1 MTYREWMRKLD
12 NIINSQVGISI
23 YDLPDFCSRDLFDS
37 GCSPEEGAE
46 EALVNADFPE
56 DLLAELF

>member
-1 MTYREWMRKLD
+1 MRKLD
-12 NIINSQVGISI
+12 NIIDSQVGISI
-23 YDLPDFCSRDLFDS
+23 HDLPDFCSRDLFDS

>member
-1 MTYREWMRKLD
+1 MTYREWMRELD
-12 NIINSQVGISI
+12 NIISSQIGCSI
-23 YDLPDFCSRDLFDS
+23 HDLPDFCS

-46 EALVNADFPE
+46 EALMSADFPE